1 MSMVDRI
8 VARIEEARLVSIEA
22 AKDMYYGYFKVS
34 LYRKL
39 YQADV
44 DDILTLDGYTD
55 CIMSLTEIN
64 TRKES
69 EKL

>member
-1 MSMVDRI
+1 MVDRI
-8 VARIEEARLVSIEA
+8 VVRIKEARLVNIEA

-39 YQADV
+39 YQSQV

-55 CIMSLTEIN
+55 CIMSLTEID
-64 TRKES
+64 TRKEL
-69 EKL
+69 EKI

>member
-8 VARIEEARLVSIEA
+8 VARIEEARLLSVDA
-22 AKDMYYGYFKVS
+22 AKDMYYGYFKVT

-39 YQADV
+39 YQEQV
-44 DDILTLDGYTD
+44 NDILTLDGYTD
-55 CIMSLTEIN
+55 CIMSLIEIN

-69 EKL
+69 E